1 MSDRYD
7 VVLYGVTGFTGR
19 QTAEWFDANAPD
31 GLRWAI
37 AARNPWKL
45 AAVADGLKSNPDQIV
60 ADSTDAASI
69 DAMVAQARVLLTTA
83 GPFAKYGTPVV
94 DACVRH
100 KTHYVDITGETPW
113 VADLI
118 EAYHEQAA
126 ADGTRIVPFCGF
138 DSIPSDLGTLMVV
151 DWLRETY
158 GQPTKNVRTGFSV
171 TGGLNGG
178 TLDSALT
185 MATAGE
191 NKRLAHTQLLNP
203 EAFRT
208 KEERERSRDFASV
221 AWDDDLQR
229 WTAPFFMATVN
240 TRVVRRSNALRHL
253 WDDDTA
259 YGDTFTYNECAEFRT
274 RGKAWSLAA
283 GSLVGVLL
291 ISNRLGR
298 SLAKRFGPDPGEGP
312 SEETMDGGYTR
323 ARIAATADDGRKA
336 LGTVSYPGDPGNRAT
351 VLMLCCSALTLAL
364 DGDTLPGGPSRGGV
378 LTPAT
383 ALGQPAIRRMRDA
396 GMTWEVEAAD

>member
-7 VVLYGVTGFTGR
+7 VVLFGVTGFTGR
-19 QTAEWFDANAPD
+19 QTAEWFDAHAPE

-37 AARNPWKL
+37 AARNATKL
-45 AAVADGLKSNPDQIV
+45 AALADSLTSSPDQII

-94 DACVRH
+94 EACVRH

-118 EAYHEQAA
+118 EAFHAQAA

-138 DSIPSDLGTLMVV
+138 DSIPSDVGTLMVV
-151 DWLRETY
+151 DWIRENY
-158 GQPTKNVRTGFSV
+158 GQPTKNVRAGFSV
-171 TGGLNGG
+171 TGGVNGG
-178 TLDSALT
+178 TLASGLV
-185 MATAGE
+185 MAEAGE

-203 EAFRT
+203 PEFRT
-208 KEERERSRDFASV
+208 KEERDRSADFASV
-221 AWDDDLQR
+221 AWDDDLER
-229 WTAPFFMATVN
+229 WTAPFFMASIN

-253 WDDDTA
+253 WANDTA
-259 YGDTFTYNECAEFRT
+259 YGDTFTYNECAEFRS
-274 RGKAWSLAA
+274 RRQAYGMAA
-283 GSLVGVLL
+283 GGLVAVALL
-291 ISNRLGR
+291 SNRPGR
-298 SLAKRFGPDPGEGP
+298 AIAKRFGPDPGEGP
-312 SEETMDGGYTR
+312 SEETMDGGYRR
-323 ARIAATADDGRKA
+323 ARISATADDGRKA

-351 VLMLCCSALTLAL
+351 VLMLCCSALALAL
-364 DGDTLPGGPSRGGV
+364 DLDALPGGLERGGV

-383 ALGQPAIRRMRDA
+383 ALGQPLIERLRTA
-396 GMTWEVEAAD
+396 GMTWTVEAVS